1 VAQVDE
7 CSDSE
12 ESWTGPALCGS
23 LTPAVLRAG
32 YRGAPDRKGASFL
45 FRPCVRDRLSH
56 RSKPT
61 DGTIQHTVTEEDGI
75 VHPAHPGERRLL
87 VEIFLYLQIL
97 DVLTT
102 LLGFSLGIS
111 EGSPFIQM
119 MIRFG
124 PVQGLVLSKILAVA
138 LAGACLWM
146 GKRNLI
152 RWIIYWYAA
161 LVVWNLT
168 LILRTLNQ

>member
-1 VAQVDE
+1 M
-7 CSDSE
+7 
-12 ESWTGPALCGS
+12 
-23 LTPAVLRAG
+23 
-32 YRGAPDRKGASFL
+32 
-45 FRPCVRDRLSH
+45 
-56 RSKPT
+56 
-61 DGTIQHTVTEEDGI
+61 
-75 VHPAHPGERRLL
+75 HPAHPGEKRLL

-111 EGSPFIQM
+111 EGSPFIQVM
-119 MIRFG
+119 LRFG